1 MDHDKKVTPTHDLSW
16 YIKWI
21 STLII
26 VVGSY
31 LNSNNVFPL
40 NIYVMLVGITG
51 WLIVGY
57 LWKDRAML
65 ILNTIIICFYLFA
78 VL

>member
-1 MDHDKKVTPTHDLSW
+1 MGHDKKVTPIHDLSW

-40 NIYVMLVGITG
+40 NIYVMLVGISG

-65 ILNTIIICFYLFA
+65 VLNTIIICFYLFA

>member
-1 MDHDKKVTPTHDLSW
+1 MGHDKKVTPTHDLSW
-16 YIKWI
+16 YTKWI

-65 ILNTIIICFYLFA
+65 VLNTIIICFYIFA

>member
-1 MDHDKKVTPTHDLSW
+1 MVHDKKVTPTHDLSW

-31 LNSNNVFPL
+31 LNANNVFPL

-65 ILNTIIICFYLFA
+65 VLNTIIICFYLFA